1 MGNAQAVRHLIPKCS
16 RMQAVRCCDCLNLI
30 ASQSGIELCHMQE
43 RCWLRAVEALG
54 SESVYVNMY
63 HLTWCSVAQMA
74 QWKRECRVL
83 LGHGVVE
90 ADISVFGETDRSV
103 PQTTGSL
110 KHIMHSQESDER
122 TYWTCPPWLQRRLGA
137 YSKTCHG

>member
-1 MGNAQAVRHLIPKCS
+1 MGNAQAVRHLIPKRS
-16 RMQAVRCCDCLNLI
+16 RMRCCDWLNLI

-54 SESVYVNMY
+54 SESLYVNMY

-90 ADISVFGETDRSV
+90 ADISVFG
-103 PQTTGSL
+103 
-110 KHIMHSQESDER
+110 
-122 TYWTCPPWLQRRLGA
+122 
-137 YSKTCHG
+137 